1 MSEIID
7 VFGID
12 WRLLIVQMVNFGVL
26 LLILWWFLYRPVIK
40 MLKRRQE
47 IVQKGVEDAEKAE
60 LELSNAGRKR
70 DEIVSEATHE
80 ADDIVSSAR
89 DHGREKAD
97 SIVKDAQSK
106 SEGILADATQRGEA
120 ARLAL
125 IKESEKEVAQAAIL
139 TAEKILREK

>member
-139 TAEKILREK
+139 AAEKILRAK